1 MLMIIIATLLVLGI
15 AFYQAT
21 RGFFSAM
28 IMTILTVL
36 CVAIAF
42 NFYDPLGDALADR
55 LGVYAHPSALLA
67 VFVLP
72 LLILRELFDRFIP
85 GNVQVEF
92 WFDRALGGIFG
103 LITGTILTGML
114 MIIIQLLPLPAKII
128 TYQPYD
134 STLAIKHGGPVRWS
148 GLFTLGIAKHLSAG
162 PLKPI
167 GEGISFGNSHD
178 DLLLEAFCLRN
189 RPRGGRTSTKTDA
202 LEIVD
207 AHIIAIPAGRE
218 RRNLSPDER
227 VTIRKIQQA
236 VPLYRPLPL
245 SLEETSI
252 LTIRVK
258 VDESARNEK
267 DDWWRLPATHFRLVC
282 KNGRSYYPVGYLT
295 HVADW
300 QVNTAKSED
309 GFAKVADILVARPW
323 SKEGGPHKL
332 IIDWIYRISS
342 DDKPSYVVF
351 RRTAKASPPRWH
363 LIEGLPIADGALS
376 VQPVYG
382 KVAFAPVK
390 KPLPFTLGN
399 VVRDDRLPKGILF
412 RFREDSLPP
421 FIKEIEYSRDNRL
434 KRGIIQGT
442 TKEFKRLHARRGIRT
457 ISYFNTPSG
466 EAVYQVSCKVTSTNK
481 NLERFITQMSPRLIL
496 DNRRSIRY
504 RGVYAFYRLGGK
516 RYFYLYY
523 DMRKSPRDLPR
534 DFITLLSPDGQI
546 EVEEFGFIFLV
557 PDTPDRSIISLN
569 LSVPGYEPLPT
580 EKPLSC
586 SLKRRYRP
594 RRHIRERG

>member
-1 MLMIIIATLLVLGI
+1 
-15 AFYQAT
+15 
-21 RGFFSAM
+21 
-28 IMTILTVL
+28 MTILTVL

-67 VFVLP
+67 VFVIP

-92 WFDRALGGIFG
+92 WLDRALGGIFG

-128 TYQPYD
+128 TYLPYD

-148 GLFTLGIAKHLSAG
+148 GLLTLGIAKHLSAG

-167 GEGISFGNSHD
+167 SAGTTFGNSHD

-207 AHIIAIPAGRE
+207 AHIIAIPAGKE
-218 RRNLSPDER
+218 RRSLSPDER
-227 VTIRKIQQA
+227 ITIRKIQQA

-245 SLEETSI
+245 SLEETSL

-300 QVNTAKSED
+300 QVNTVKSED

-323 SKEGGPHKL
+323 SKVGGPHKL

-351 RRTAKASPPRWH
+351 RRTAKAAPPRWH
-363 LIEGLPIADGALS
+363 LIKGLPAAEGALS
-376 VQPVYG
+376 VQPVYR
-382 KVAFAPVK
+382 KVAFTPAK
-390 KPLPFTLGN
+390 KPLPFTLGDII
-399 VVRDDRLPKGILF
+399 REERLPKNVFL
-412 RFREDSLPP
+412 RYREDTLPP
-421 FIKEIEYSRDNRL
+421 FIKEIECSRDGRL
-434 KRGIIQGT
+434 KRGTINGST
-442 TKEFKRLHARRGIRT
+442 DDLKRLKGRRGIIT
-457 ISYFNTPSG
+457 ITRFFAPAYY
-466 EAVYQVSCKVTSTNK
+466 AIYQISCVVKSTDNKLYNFISRISPKV
-481 NLERFITQMSPRLIL
+481 ML
-496 DNRRSIRY
+496 DNRDQY
-504 RGVYAFYRLGGK
+504 PFRGVYAFYRRGGK
-516 RYFYLYY
+516 RYFYLHY
-523 DMRKSPRDLPR
+523 DMNRTPDRLPE
-534 DFITLLSPDGQI
+534 DFIALFSPSSQG
-546 EVEEFGFIFLV
+546 EVEEFGFIFFV
-557 PDTPDRSIISLN
+557 PDRPERSIISLN
-569 LSVPGYEPLPT
+569 LSLPGYETLPT

-586 SLKRRYRP
+586 SSRRRYRP
-594 RRHIRERG
+594 RRHIRERR